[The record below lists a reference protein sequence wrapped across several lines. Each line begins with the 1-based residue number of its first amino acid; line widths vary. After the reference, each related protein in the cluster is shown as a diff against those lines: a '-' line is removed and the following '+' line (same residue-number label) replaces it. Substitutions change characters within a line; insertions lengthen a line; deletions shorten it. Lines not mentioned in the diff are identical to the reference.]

1 MNHRTRS
8 YLLFVLLIGCICY
21 LVSHFVV
28 QLYFVNGS
36 SMEPTYTSG
45 QPVLLQKFGLPD
57 CLDYND
63 VVVIRHETLGRD
75 IVKRIVALP
84 GDTVQITEGI
94 LYVNGAP
101 QLTPDGFSLME
112 DAGNAAAPITLAPGE
127 YFVLGDNRNNSED
140 SRYANIGNVKRDYI
154 IGKAWFRFSGLGSFG
169 TIK

>member
-28 QLYFVNGS
+28 QLYFINSS

-57 CLDYND
+57 CLDYID

-84 GDTVQITEGI
+84 GDTVQIKNGTV
-94 LYVNGAP
+94 YVNGKVFDEKIEAASIEHAE
-101 QLTPDGFSLME
+101 LAE
-112 DAGNAAAPITLAPGE
+112 DEIEVGE
-127 YFVLGDNRNNSED
+127 DEFFVLGDNRNNSED
-140 SRYANIGNVKRDYI
+140 SRYANIGNVKKEYI
-154 IGKAWFRFSGLGSFG
+154 VGKAWFIVSPLKDFG
-169 TIK
+169 FVK

>member
-63 VVVIRHETLGRD
+63 VIVIRHETLGRN

-84 GDTVQITEGI
+84 GDTVQIKNGTV
-94 LYVNGAP
+94 YVNGKVFDEKIEAASIEHAE
-101 QLTPDGFSLME
+101 LAE
-112 DAGNAAAPITLAPGE
+112 DEIEVGE
-127 YFVLGDNRNNSED
+127 DEFFVLGDNRNNSED
-140 SRYANIGNVKRDYI
+140 SRYANIGNVKKEYI
-154 IGKAWFRFSGLGSFG
+154 VGKAWFIVSPLKDFG
-169 TIK
+169 FVK

>member
-84 GDTVQITEGI
+84 GDTVQITEESSMSM
-94 LYVNGAP
+94 
-101 QLTPDGFSLME
+101 GF
-112 DAGNAAAPITLAPGE
+112 P
-127 YFVLGDNRNNSED
+127 NRPPMAFLSW
-140 SRYANIGNVKRDYI
+140 RMPAMPP
-154 IGKAWFRFSGLGSFG
+154 LP
-169 TIK
+169 

>member
-63 VVVIRHETLGRD
+63 VVVIRHETLGRN

-84 GDTVQITEGI
+84 GDTGKGGADMTLLELSAVYAENAAVLHGRITE
-94 LYVNGAP
+94 LRRMVR
-101 QLTPDGFSLME
+101 LEPDRETARALQRRVEALLPLWREARSL
-112 DAGNAAAPITLAPGE
+112 ALITAHYYDRE
-127 YFVLGDNRNNSED
+127 
-140 SRYANIGNVKRDYI
+140 A
-154 IGKAWFRFSGLGSFG
+154 FG
-169 TIK
+169 WHI

>member
-45 QPVLLQKFGLPD
+45 QPVFLQKFGLPD
-57 CLDYND
+57 CLGYND

-94 LYVNGAP
+94 LYVNDVP
-101 QLTPDGFSLME
+101 QPTPDGFSLME
-112 DAGNAAAPITLAPGE
+112 DAGNAAVPITLQPGE
-127 YFVLGDNRNNSED
+127 YFVLGDNRNHSID
-140 SRYANIGNVKRDYI
+140 SRFAEVGI
-154 IGKAWFRFSGLGSFG
+154 IPAASIAGKVITGRTPFR
-169 TIK
+169 

>member
-28 QLYFVNGS
+28 QLYFINGS

-84 GDTVQITEGI
+84 GDTGKGGADMTLLELSAVYAENAAVLHGRITE
-94 LYVNGAP
+94 LRRMVR
-101 QLTPDGFSLME
+101 LEPDRETARALQRRVEALLPLWREARSL
-112 DAGNAAAPITLAPGE
+112 ARITAHYYDRE
-127 YFVLGDNRNNSED
+127 
-140 SRYANIGNVKRDYI
+140 A
-154 IGKAWFRFSGLGSFG
+154 FG
-169 TIK
+169 WHI

>member
-45 QPVLLQKFGLPD
+45 QPVFLQKFGLPD

-84 GDTVQITEGI
+84 GDTGKG
-94 LYVNGAP
+94 GA
-101 QLTPDGFSLME
+101 DM
-112 DAGNAAAPITLAPGE
+112 TLLEKIIYLA
-127 YFVLGDNRNNSED
+127 
-140 SRYANIGNVKRDYI
+140 DYI
-154 IGKAWFRFSGLGSFG
+154 EPSRDGSM
-169 TIK
+169 

>member
-94 LYVNGAP
+94 LYVNGVP
-101 QLTPDGFSLME
+101 RWFFSHGGCRQCRRSPDACTRRIFC
-112 DAGNAAAPITLAPGE
+112 PG
-127 YFVLGDNRNNSED
+127 
-140 SRYANIGNVKRDYI
+140 
-154 IGKAWFRFSGLGSFG
+154 
-169 TIK
+169 